1 MPIETEFVVR
11 SCGLSSDSIDSDVD
25 EIWVE
30 VLHGSDAGNRIR
42 LSYRNSD
49 PEVKDTMDGLE
60 EDDIITAKIEDNLSG
75 WSVVD
80 VEE

>member
-1 MPIETEFVVR
+1 MPIETEFVVL
-11 SCGLSSDSIDSDVD
+11 SCGLETDSIDDEEQ

-30 VLHGSDAGNRIR
+30 VVNGSDAGER
-42 LSYRNSD
+42 LRVSYRNAGSD
-49 PEVKDTMDGLE
+49 LKETMNSLE
-60 EDDIITAKIEDNLSG
+60 EDDVITAKIEDNLSG